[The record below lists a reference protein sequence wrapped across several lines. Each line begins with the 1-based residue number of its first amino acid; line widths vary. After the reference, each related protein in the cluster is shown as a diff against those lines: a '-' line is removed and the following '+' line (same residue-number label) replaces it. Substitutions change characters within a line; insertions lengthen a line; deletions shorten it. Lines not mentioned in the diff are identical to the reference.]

1 MPTNPQRLP
10 PLSQRS
16 TPETITGFVTRTQ
29 SKEDHTGQIAQN
41 AKLRELCRCVSEEMD
56 SERMKLLLDELYL
69 ALDEREL
76 LASLL

>member
-1 MPTNPQRLP
+1 MLTNLQRFP
-10 PLSQRS
+10 PLSQQAMQ
-16 TPETITGFVTRTQ
+16 ETIPGFIARSQ
-29 SKEDHTGQIAQN
+29 STEDHMGPVAQN

-69 ALDEREL
+69 VLDEREL